1 MQQLNLLINQ
11 LEDKIDFYKSEKT
24 SVSKSTI
31 GWQIDH
37 SLRVFNGIISILK
50 KSDPDNYKWKFNFP
64 RAIVLTFKNIP
75 RGKANAPKNVRTYDE
90 ILKQDLINQLEIAK
104 KLVLDLK
111 ELNKKSNFIHPYFGV
126 LNLKQ
131 SISFIE
137 IHTIHHLKIIN
148 DILK

>member
-50 KSDPDNYKWKFNFP
+50 KSDTDNYKWKFNFP

-104 KLVLDLK
+104 KLVLDLNG
-111 ELNKKSNFIHPYFGV
+111 LHKKSNFIHPYFGV

-131 SISFIE
+131 SINFIE
-137 IHTIHHLKIIN
+137 IHTTHHLKIIN